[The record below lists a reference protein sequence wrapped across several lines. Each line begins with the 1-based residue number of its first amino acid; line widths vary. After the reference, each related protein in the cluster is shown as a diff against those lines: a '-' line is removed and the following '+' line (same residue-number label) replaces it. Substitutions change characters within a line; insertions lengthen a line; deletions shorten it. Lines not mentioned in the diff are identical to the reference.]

1 MFRLQVFRWAFCLCL
16 LFAASVADCAVST
29 SLARPE
35 PPSVYGLVEIA
46 MVALGAGVLLAP
58 AMSAAQDGAVK
69 IGVLDDMSGPYSE
82 NTGPGDLLAVRM
94 AVADFG
100 GSVLGKPI
108 EVVSADMQ
116 NKVDVGVGIAR
127 RWYEQEQVDLIIGI
141 PHSAIALAVV
151 RLAEEKNRLVM
162 PTAAATAELTGKA
175 CSAHSVHWVYDTY
188 GQSKTIA
195 NAIVKQG
202 GDSWFFITVDYAFGI
217 ALEQNAS
224 EFVKAGGGK
233 VLGSARHPLNTADFS
248 SYLLQAQASKAK
260 VVVMANGGTDLTNA
274 IKQAK
279 EFGLDKGGQR
289 LAALLIQ
296 YPEVHALGLKTAQ
309 GLLMAS
315 SFYWDMS
322 PEARAFTDRFAAA
335 KGMPPTMIQ
344 AGTYGATLHYLK
356 AVKAA
361 GTDEAK
367 AVMAKMKEMPINDFM
382 TRNGRIRVDG
392 RVIRDMY
399 LMQAKTP
406 EESKGEWDLAKIV
419 ATIPGDQAFRPL
431 NEGGCP
437 LVTK

>member
-1 MFRLQVFRWAFCLCL
+1 MHWLKG
-16 LFAASVADCAVST
+16 AA
-29 SLARPE
+29 
-35 PPSVYGLVEIA
+35 
-46 MVALGAGVLLAP
+46 VALGLGMLLP
-58 AMSAAQDGAVK
+58 AIGAAQDGMIK

-127 RWYEQEQVDLIIGI
+127 RWYDQDQVDLIVGI
-141 PHSAIALAVV
+141 PHSAIALGVV
-151 RLAEEKNRLVM
+151 KLAEEKNRLVM
-162 PTAAATAELTGKA
+162 PTGAATAELTGKA

-224 EFVKAGGGK
+224 EFVKAAGGR

-260 VVVMANGGTDLTNA
+260 VVVMANGGSDITNA
-274 IKQAK
+274 IKQAN
-279 EFGLDKGGQR
+279 EFGLDRAGQR

-322 PEARAFTDRFAAA
+322 PEARTFSDRFATA
-335 KGMPPTMIQ
+335 KGAPPTMIQ

-382 TRNGRIRVDG
+382 TRNGRIREDG

-399 LMQAKTP
+399 LMQVKTP
-406 EESKGEWDLAKIV
+406 EESRGEWDVAKIV

-431 NEGGCP
+431 AEGGCP
-437 LVTK
+437 LVKK

>member
-1 MFRLQVFRWAFCLCL
+1 MRWLKTFMVVFG
-16 LFAASVADCAVST
+16 AAVLVAPTLS
-29 SLARPE
+29 S
-35 PPSVYGLVEIA
+35 
-46 MVALGAGVLLAP
+46 
-58 AMSAAQDGAVK
+58 AQDGAVK
-69 IGVLDDMSGPYSE
+69 IGVLDDMSGPYSD

-100 GSVLGKPI
+100 GTVLGKPI
-108 EVVSADMQ
+108 EVISADMQ

-127 RWYEQEQVDLIIGI
+127 RWYEQDQVDMIIGI
-141 PHSAIALAVV
+141 PHSAIALGVV
-151 RLAEEKNRLVM
+151 KLAEQTNRLVM
-162 PTAAATAELTGKA
+162 PTGAATAELTGKS

-188 GQSKTIA
+188 GQGKTLV
-195 NAIVKQG
+195 NAIMKQG
-202 GDSWFFITVDYAFGI
+202 GDSWFFITVDYAFGH

-224 EFVKAGGGK
+224 DFVKAAGGK
-233 VLGSARHPLNTADFS
+233 VLGSARHPLNNPDFS
-248 SYLLQAQASKAK
+248 SFLVQARASRAK
-260 VVVMANGGTDLTNA
+260 VVVMANGGADITNA

-279 EFGLDKGGQR
+279 EFGLEKGGQR
-289 LAALLIQ
+289 VAALLIQ
-296 YPEVHALGLKTAQ
+296 YPEVHALGLPTAQ

-382 TRNGRIRVDG
+382 TRQGRIREDG

-399 LMQAKTP
+399 LMQAKRP
-406 EESKGEWDLAKIV
+406 DESNSEWDLAKMV

-431 NEGGCP
+431 AEGGCP
-437 LVTK
+437 LVKK

>member
-1 MFRLQVFRWAFCLCL
+1 MRWLKTFMVVFG
-16 LFAASVADCAVST
+16 AAVLVAPTLS
-29 SLARPE
+29 S
-35 PPSVYGLVEIA
+35 
-46 MVALGAGVLLAP
+46 
-58 AMSAAQDGAVK
+58 AQDGAVK
-69 IGVLDDMSGPYSE
+69 IGVLDDMSGPYSD

-100 GSVLGKPI
+100 GTVLGKPI
-108 EVVSADMQ
+108 EVISADMQ

-127 RWYEQEQVDLIIGI
+127 RWYEQDQVDLIIGI
-141 PHSAIALAVV
+141 PHSAIALGVV
-151 RLAEEKNRLVM
+151 KLAEQTNRLVM
-162 PTAAATAELTGKA
+162 PTGAATAELTGKS

-188 GQSKTIA
+188 GQGKTLV
-195 NAIVKQG
+195 NAIMKQG
-202 GDSWFFITVDYAFGI
+202 GDSWFFITVDYAFGH

-224 EFVKAGGGK
+224 DFVKAAGGK
-233 VLGSARHPLNTADFS
+233 VLGSARHPLNNPDFS
-248 SYLLQAQASKAK
+248 SFLVQARASRAK
-260 VVVMANGGTDLTNA
+260 VVVMANGGADITNA

-279 EFGLDKGGQR
+279 EFGLEKGGQR
-289 LAALLIQ
+289 VAALLIQ
-296 YPEVHALGLKTAQ
+296 YPEVHALGLPTAQ

-382 TRNGRIRVDG
+382 TRQGRIREDG

-399 LMQAKTP
+399 LMQAKRP
-406 EESKGEWDLAKIV
+406 DESKGEWDLAKMV
-419 ATIPGDQAFRPL
+419 AAIPGDQAFRPL
-431 NEGGCP
+431 AEGGCP
-437 LVTK
+437 LVKK

>member
-1 MFRLQVFRWAFCLCL
+1 MRWLK
-16 LFAASVADCAVST
+16 
-29 SLARPE
+29 
-35 PPSVYGLVEIA
+35 IA

-217 ALEQNAS
+217 ALEQNAT

-279 EFGLDKGGQR
+279 EFALDKGGQR

>member
-1 MFRLQVFRWAFCLCL
+1 MRWLKIAMAV
-16 LFAASVADCAVST
+16 FAAAL
-29 SLARPE
+29 SLAPMTG
-35 PPSVYGLVEIA
+35 S
-46 MVALGAGVLLAP
+46 
-58 AMSAAQDGAVK
+58 AQDGLVK
-69 IGVLDDMSGPYSE
+69 IGVLDDMSGPYSD

-108 EVVSADMQ
+108 EVISADMQ

-127 RWYEQEQVDLIIGI
+127 RWYEQDQVDLIIGI
-141 PHSAIALAVV
+141 PHSAIALGVV
-151 RLAEEKNRLVM
+151 KLAEQTNRLVM
-162 PTAAATAELTGKA
+162 PTAAATAELTGKS

-188 GQSKTIA
+188 GQSKTLV
-195 NAIVKQG
+195 NAIMKQG
-202 GDSWFFITVDYAFGI
+202 GDTWFFITVDYAFGH

-224 EFVKAGGGK
+224 DFVKAAGGR
-233 VLGSARHPLNTADFS
+233 VVGSARHPLNNADFS
-248 SYLLQAQASKAK
+248 SYLVQAQASKAK
-260 VVVMANGGTDLTNA
+260 VVVMANGGADITNA

-279 EFGLDKGGQR
+279 EFGLDRGGQR
-289 LAALLIQ
+289 VAALLIQ
-296 YPEVHALGLKTAQ
+296 YPEVRAIGLGTAQ

-367 AVMAKMKEMPINDFM
+367 AVMAKMKELPINDFM
-382 TRNGRIRVDG
+382 TKQGRIREDG

-399 LMQAKTP
+399 LMQVKTP
-406 EESKGEWDLAKIV
+406 DESKSDWDLAKIV
-419 ATIPGDQAFRPL
+419 ATIPGEQAFRPL
-431 NEGGCP
+431 ADGGCP
-437 LVTK
+437 LVKK

>member
-1 MFRLQVFRWAFCLCL
+1 MRWLKTVTAV
-16 LFAASVADCAVST
+16 FAAAL
-29 SLARPE
+29 SLAPIT
-35 PPSVYGLVEIA
+35 S
-46 MVALGAGVLLAP
+46 
-58 AMSAAQDGAVK
+58 SAQDGAVK
-69 IGVLDDMSGPYSE
+69 IGVLDDMSGPYSD

-100 GSVLGKPI
+100 GTVLGKPI
-108 EVVSADMQ
+108 EVISADMQ

-127 RWYEQEQVDLIIGI
+127 RWYEQDQVDLIIGI
-141 PHSAIALAVV
+141 PHSAIALGVV
-151 RLAEEKNRLVM
+151 KLAEQTNRLVM
-162 PTAAATAELTGKA
+162 PTAAATAELTGKS

-188 GQSKTIA
+188 GQSKTLV
-195 NAIVKQG
+195 NAIMKQG
-202 GDSWFFITVDYAFGI
+202 GDTWFFITVDYAFGH

-224 EFVKAGGGK
+224 DFVKAAGGRVVGA
-233 VLGSARHPLNTADFS
+233 ARHPLNNADFS
-248 SYLLQAQASKAK
+248 SYLVQAQASKAK
-260 VVVMANGGTDLTNA
+260 VVVMANGGADITNA

-279 EFGLDKGGQR
+279 EFGLDRGGQR
-289 LAALLIQ
+289 VAALLVQ
-296 YPEVHALGLKTAQ
+296 YPEVKAIGLSTAQ

-367 AVMAKMKEMPINDFM
+367 AVMAKMRELPINDFM
-382 TRNGRIRVDG
+382 TKQGRIREDG

-399 LMQAKTP
+399 LMQVKTP
-406 EESKGEWDLAKIV
+406 EESKSDWDLAKIV

-431 NEGGCP
+431 AEGGCP
-437 LVTK
+437 LVKK

>member
-1 MFRLQVFRWAFCLCL
+1 MRWLK
-16 LFAASVADCAVST
+16 
-29 SLARPE
+29 
-35 PPSVYGLVEIA
+35 IA
-46 MVALGAGVLLAP
+46 MVALGAGVLLTP
-58 AMSAAQDGAVK
+58 TMSVAQDGAVK

-100 GSVLGKPI
+100 GTVLGKAI

-274 IKQAK
+274 LKQAK

-289 LAALLIQ
+289 VAALLIQ

-382 TRNGRIRVDG
+382 TTNGRIREDG
-392 RVIRDMY
+392 RVIRNMY

-437 LVTK
+437 LVKK